1 MTRFVGD
8 QLEQD
13 QPQRIIFKNPPA
25 PAAASSSSSAAAA
38 AAASKTMMSKCIAAK
53 ATGMAFAT
61 AEADTE

>member
-25 PAAASSSSSAAAA
+25 PAAASSTTAAA
-38 AAASKTMMSKCIAAK
+38 KTMMSKCIAAK